1 MYFYHVPTRIQS
13 LLLSSSFSSS
23 SSSFFFAFV
32 VSIIVLPLLLL
43 FSFLLPYSIA
53 TLLSTPT
60 SPRIIIP
67 SNIEYQVRVRVVILL
82 NNNLKYFFFFFFL
95 LLLATTTN
103 SFIYYTTG
111 SIYLFLLKSEF
122 DRKSMMV

>member
-1 MYFYHVPTRIQS
+1 M
-13 LLLSSSFSSS
+13 
-23 SSSFFFAFV
+23 

-60 SPRIIIP
+60 SPRIIP
-67 SNIEYQVRVRVVILL
+67 SNIVEYQVRVRVRVILLL

>member
-1 MYFYHVPTRIQS
+1 M
-13 LLLSSSFSSS
+13 
-23 SSSFFFAFV
+23 

-60 SPRIIIP
+60 SPRIIP
-67 SNIEYQVRVRVVILL
+67 SNIEYQVRVRVRVILLL

>member
-1 MYFYHVPTRIQS
+1 M
-13 LLLSSSFSSS
+13 
-23 SSSFFFAFV
+23 

-60 SPRIIIP
+60 SPRIIP

>member
-1 MYFYHVPTRIQS
+1 M
-13 LLLSSSFSSS
+13 
-23 SSSFFFAFV
+23 V

-60 SPRIIIP
+60 SPRIIP

-82 NNNLKYFFFFFFL
+82 NNNLKYYFFFFFFFL